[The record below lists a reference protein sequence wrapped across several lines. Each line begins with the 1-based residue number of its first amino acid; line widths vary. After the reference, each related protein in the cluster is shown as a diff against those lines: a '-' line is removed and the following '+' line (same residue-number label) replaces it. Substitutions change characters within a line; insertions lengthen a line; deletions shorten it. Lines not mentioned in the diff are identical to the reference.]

1 MPKSPIARKIDAM
14 PTLKEGFIA
23 KSIHYKELQVR
34 PNKTTQMYHKPY
46 QMDIKIA
53 REKMKKE
60 EEKMDGMSM
69 CERCELIT
77 KCKEQDKDI
86 DNVLYCPRFI
96 RKETKDDT
104 GHKKNS

>member
-1 MPKSPIARKIDAM
+1 MESPIKRKIEAL
-14 PTLKEGFIA
+14 PVLKEGFIA
-23 KSIHYKELQVR
+23 KSIHHKELQ
-34 PNKTTQMYHKPY
+34 NLTHKTTQMYHRPY
-46 QMDIKIA
+46 QMDIQIA

-96 RKETKDDT
+96 RKEKANDT